1 MSELGMRRRFRCG
14 RKTRGSA
21 RYGQENM
28 IKSMTG
34 FSSVSREHELA
45 TLSVT
50 VRSVNHRHLDIQ
62 MRLPQMLTEQ
72 ENSLRSLIR
81 DWVARGRVELA
92 VTVREN
98 RLGEPQV
105 MVNEALVGALS
116 AAVARAEEQGLTTGG
131 LSSSDLLR
139 FPHAVVVQE
148 HALDDGTRD
157 VIQGVA
163 TEAAKEALRGLDEM
177 RTREGEYLCEDL
189 GGKLAIVSRLVE
201 ELAEAAVAG
210 QQDFGERLR
219 RRVAEIRDHVDADES
234 LVAQELVRF
243 ASRSDVNEEIVRL
256 RGHIGH
262 WSVLVDGPEPCG
274 RKLDFLL
281 QEMNREVNTLGAK
294 ISGTEIGE
302 RIVAAKAE
310 LERLREQVQNVE

>member
-1 MSELGMRRRFRCG
+1 
-14 RKTRGSA
+14 
-21 RYGQENM
+21 M

-62 MRLPQMLTEQ
+62 MRLPQMLAEQ

-256 RGHIGH
+256 RGHIEH

-294 ISGTEIGE
+294 IAGTEIGE

>member
-1 MSELGMRRRFRCG
+1 
-14 RKTRGSA
+14 
-21 RYGQENM
+21 M

-34 FSSVSREHELA
+34 FSSVSREHEFA

-62 MRLPQMLTEQ
+62 MKLPQMLTEQ

-163 TEAAKEALRGLDEM
+163 TEVAKEALRGLDEM

-256 RGHIGH
+256 RGHIEH

>member
-1 MSELGMRRRFRCG
+1 M
-14 RKTRGSA
+14 
-21 RYGQENM
+21 
-28 IKSMTG
+28 
-34 FSSVSREHELA
+34 
-45 TLSVT
+45 
-50 VRSVNHRHLDIQ
+50 
-62 MRLPQMLTEQ
+62 
-72 ENSLRSLIR
+72 
-81 DWVARGRVELA
+81 
-92 VTVREN
+92 
-98 RLGEPQV
+98 
-105 MVNEALVGALS
+105 
-116 AAVARAEEQGLTTGG
+116 
-131 LSSSDLLR
+131 
-139 FPHAVVVQE
+139 
-148 HALDDGTRD
+148 
-157 VIQGVA
+157 
-163 TEAAKEALRGLDEM
+163 
-177 RTREGEYLCEDL
+177 
-189 GGKLAIVSRLVE
+189 VE

>member
-1 MSELGMRRRFRCG
+1 
-14 RKTRGSA
+14 
-21 RYGQENM
+21 M

-62 MRLPQMLTEQ
+62 MRLPQMLAEQ

-157 VIQGVA
+157 VIQGVS
-163 TEAAKEALRGLDEM
+163 TEVAKEALRGLDEM

-219 RRVAEIRDHVDADES
+219 RRIAEIRDHVDADES

-256 RGHIGH
+256 RGHIEH

-294 ISGTEIGE
+294 IAGTEIGE

>member
-1 MSELGMRRRFRCG
+1 MRRRFRCG
-14 RKTRGSA
+14 PKKKGSA

-163 TEAAKEALRGLDEM
+163 TEVAKEALRGLDEM

-201 ELAEAAVAG
+201 ELAEAAVAR

-294 ISGTEIGE
+294 IAGTEIGE

>member
-1 MSELGMRRRFRCG
+1 
-14 RKTRGSA
+14 
-21 RYGQENM
+21 M

-62 MRLPQMLTEQ
+62 MRLPQMLAEQ

-157 VIQGVA
+157 VIQGVS
-163 TEAAKEALRGLDEM
+163 TEVAKEALRGLDEM

-256 RGHIGH
+256 RGHIEH

-294 ISGTEIGE
+294 IAGTEIGE

>member
-1 MSELGMRRRFRCG
+1 
-14 RKTRGSA
+14 
-21 RYGQENM
+21 M

-34 FSSVSREHELA
+34 FSSVSREHEFA

-62 MRLPQMLTEQ
+62 MKLPQMLTEQ
-72 ENSLRSLIR
+72 ENSLRSAIKDR
-81 DWVARGRVELA
+81 VARGRVELT

-98 RLGEPQV
+98 RIGEPQV
-105 MVNEALVGALS
+105 AVDEALVGALS

-148 HALDDGTRD
+148 HATDPSVRD
-157 VIQGVA
+157 VIREVA
-163 TEAAKEALRGLDEM
+163 TEAAREALRGLDEM
-177 RTREGEYLCEDL
+177 RTREGKYLREDL
-189 GGKLAIVSRLVE
+189 EDKLAVVSRLVE

-210 QQDFGERLR
+210 QQEFAERLS
-219 RRVAEIRDHVDADES
+219 RRVVEIRDRVEADES

-243 ASRSDVNEEIVRL
+243 ASRSDVNEEVSRL

-262 WSVLVDGPEPCG
+262 WTVLVDEAQPCG

-294 ISGTEIGE
+294 IAGVDVSEW
-302 RIVAAKAE
+302 IVGAKAE

>member
-1 MSELGMRRRFRCG
+1 
-14 RKTRGSA
+14 
-21 RYGQENM
+21 M

-62 MRLPQMLTEQ
+62 MRLPQMLAEQ

-256 RGHIGH
+256 RGHIEH

>member
-1 MSELGMRRRFRCG
+1 M
-14 RKTRGSA
+14 
-21 RYGQENM
+21 
-28 IKSMTG
+28 
-34 FSSVSREHELA
+34 LA
-45 TLSVT
+45 
-50 VRSVNHRHLDIQ
+50 
-62 MRLPQMLTEQ
+62 EQ

-256 RGHIGH
+256 RGHIEH

>member
-1 MSELGMRRRFRCG
+1 
-14 RKTRGSA
+14 
-21 RYGQENM
+21 M

-201 ELAEAAVAG
+201 ELAEAAVVG
-210 QQDFGERLR
+210 QQEFGERLR

-256 RGHIGH
+256 RGHIEH

>member
-1 MSELGMRRRFRCG
+1 MRRRIRCG
-14 RKTRGSA
+14 RKKRDSA

-62 MRLPQMLTEQ
+62 MRLPQMLAEQ

-163 TEAAKEALRGLDEM
+163 TEVAKEALRGLDEM

-201 ELAEAAVAG
+201 ELAEAAVVG
-210 QQDFGERLR
+210 QQEFGERLR

-256 RGHIGH
+256 RGHIEH

>member
-1 MSELGMRRRFRCG
+1 
-14 RKTRGSA
+14 
-21 RYGQENM
+21 M

-62 MRLPQMLTEQ
+62 MKLPQMLTEQ

-177 RTREGEYLCEDL
+177 RTREGEYLWKDL

-256 RGHIGH
+256 RGHIEH

>member
-1 MSELGMRRRFRCG
+1 
-14 RKTRGSA
+14 
-21 RYGQENM
+21 M

-201 ELAEAAVAG
+201 ELAEAAVVG
-210 QQDFGERLR
+210 QQEFGERLR

-256 RGHIGH
+256 RGHIEH

-294 ISGTEIGE
+294 IAGTEIGE

>member
-1 MSELGMRRRFRCG
+1 
-14 RKTRGSA
+14 
-21 RYGQENM
+21 M

-62 MRLPQMLTEQ
+62 MRLPQMLAEQ

-157 VIQGVA
+157 VIQGVS
-163 TEAAKEALRGLDEM
+163 TEVAKEALRGLDEM

-256 RGHIGH
+256 RGHIEH

>member
-1 MSELGMRRRFRCG
+1 
-14 RKTRGSA
+14 
-21 RYGQENM
+21 M

-256 RGHIGH
+256 RGHIEH

>member
-1 MSELGMRRRFRCG
+1 
-14 RKTRGSA
+14 
-21 RYGQENM
+21 M

-163 TEAAKEALRGLDEM
+163 TEVAKEALRGLDEM

-256 RGHIGH
+256 RGHIEH

>member
-1 MSELGMRRRFRCG
+1 MAGLGIGKRFGCG
-14 RKTRGSA
+14 RQKRVNA
-21 RYGQENM
+21 RYGQDSM

-34 FSSVSREHELA
+34 FSSVSREHEHA

-62 MRLPQMLTEQ
+62 VKLPQILTEQ
-72 ENSLRSLIR
+72 ENSLRSVIR

-92 VTVREN
+92 VSVRES
-98 RLGEPQV
+98 RIGEPQV
-105 MVNEALVGALS
+105 TVDEALVGALS

-139 FPHAVVVQE
+139 FPHAVLVQE
-148 HALDDGTRD
+148 RAADPGARDAIREVALE
-157 VIQGVA
+157 A
-163 TEAAKEALRGLDEM
+163 TKEALRGLDAM
-177 RTREGEYLCEDL
+177 RTREGEYLQKDL
-189 GGKLAIVSRLVE
+189 KGKLALVSRLVE
-201 ELAEAAVAG
+201 ELAEAAVNG
-210 QQDFGERLR
+210 QQGFAERLS
-219 RRVAEIRDHVDADES
+219 RRVAEVRERVEADES

-243 ASRSDVNEEIVRL
+243 ASRSDVNEEVARL
-256 RGHIGH
+256 RGHVEH
-262 WSVLVDGPEPCG
+262 WTVLVDAPEPCG

-294 ISGTEIGE
+294 IAGAETSE

-310 LERLREQVQNVE
+310 LEKLREQVQNVE